1 MRSKAEKGNKNAN
14 RNHRSGQNCE
24 RSKMYITDNRKKK
37 TINKTQPEHQAA
49 AQERARLP
57 YLDAARGLAILLVVL
72 GHIWETEQPLP
83 VLIYSFHVPLFFII
97 SGILAAYTKQE
108 QRPFGRLIAA
118 RLKSLLIPYACFEL
132 GFVVIFGI
140 RNHFDFSSQGLRAYD
155 GLLLQPLNVPLWF
168 LPTLFLTELFLRL
181 LLKRIKNR
189 TAVAF
194 LCAVLFVIPF
204 FATGGLGESAAG
216 VLSEG
221 PVSESPGRA
230 LAELLLRCCS
240 SLGFLAFGYFSC
252 RFVTKKNPPVPAVLA
267 VMALGFA
274 AALYNGK
281 TGIYKLTF
289 HNPLLFTLCAVT
301 GSYGVLFLLKKMY
314 RKESCPAG
322 RLLALAGRN
331 SVAILGLHIIVL
343 RILQQILGLH
353 TDSIGGG
360 LLALAGICLLLVP
373 ACLILNRFLPFV
385 VGKRRARS
393 R

>member
-1 MRSKAEKGNKNAN
+1 
-14 RNHRSGQNCE
+14 
-24 RSKMYITDNRKKK
+24 MYITDKKKK

-49 AQERARLP
+49 AQERVRLP

-97 SGILAAYTKQE
+97 SGSLAAYTKQE
-108 QRPFGRLIAA
+108 QRPFGRLIMA

-168 LPTLFLTELFLRL
+168 LPALFLTELFLLL

-204 FATGGLGESAAG
+204 FVTGGLGESASG

-221 PVSESPGRA
+221 PGRA

-240 SLGFLAFGYFSC
+240 SLGFLALGYFSC
-252 RFVTKKNPPVPAVLA
+252 RFVTQKNPPAPAVLA

-301 GSYGVLFLLKKMY
+301 GSYGVLFLLKKMN

-343 RILQQILGLH
+343 RILQQILGLR
-353 TDSIGGG
+353 TDSTGGG

-373 ACLILNRFLPFV
+373 ACFILNRFLPFV
-385 VGKRRARS
+385 VGKKVS
-393 R
+393 